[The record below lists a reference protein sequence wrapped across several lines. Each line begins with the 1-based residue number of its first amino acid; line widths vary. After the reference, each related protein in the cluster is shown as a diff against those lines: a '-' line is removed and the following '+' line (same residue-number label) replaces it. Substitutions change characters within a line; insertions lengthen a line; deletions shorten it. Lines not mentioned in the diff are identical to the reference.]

1 MSTAFDSEQAA
12 QSGGTPR
19 RPSSPRPI
27 SPRLSSP
34 RQRDGSSTPR
44 QQQNSPRPVRPG
56 FREAGDSFAISAEL
70 YDELST
76 RTTPLPAGKRYMPSR
91 RVLLAV
97 HAATHG
103 EGCLLK
109 QRNHM
114 IDATQRGKVLVDLWR
129 KLTADET
136 TASEKILAEAHAAQ
150 RKHANVRTPSPS
162 YRRWLAAPPSS
173 ASGAGGAG
181 FGSTVERLH
190 PVERAGLTDSTLA
203 SPGVGA
209 YNPEQVASKA
219 SRGSTWSRL
228 PSSVS
233 RLKKDSENE
242 SDKGHRPLYDEA
254 TAASVPGMGAY
265 RTSSRDMSKEILKKA
280 AHPSPGMA
288 RPTSASRLQGLHQQ
302 KAQPGPGSYDLGGFN
317 ISRRDHS
324 RPSSAFKSRTPR
336 ESPFGAAGKSP
347 MLAAGMAAL
356 EGLGGPSPR
365 SPGGAMAR
373 GRGL

>member
-1 MSTAFDSEQAA
+1 
-12 QSGGTPR
+12 
-19 RPSSPRPI
+19 
-27 SPRLSSP
+27 
-34 RQRDGSSTPR
+34 
-44 QQQNSPRPVRPG
+44 
-56 FREAGDSFAISAEL
+56 
-70 YDELST
+70 
-76 RTTPLPAGKRYMPSR
+76 MPSR

-114 IDATQRGKVLVDLWR
+114 IDTTQRGKVLVDLWR
-129 KLTADET
+129 KLTADEQ
-136 TASEKILAEAHAAQ
+136 TASEKILNEAHAAQ

-173 ASGAGGAG
+173 ASGAGGPG
-181 FGSTVERLH
+181 FGSTVDRLH

-209 YNPEQVASKA
+209 YNPEQIASKA

-233 RLKKDSENE
+233 RLKKDAENAGE
-242 SDKGHRPLYDEA
+242 KGHRPLYDEA

-265 RTSSRDMSKEILKKA
+265 RTSSRDMSKEILKKG

-288 RPTSASRLQGLHQQ
+288 RPTSASRLQGLNQQ
-302 KAQPGPGSYDLGGFN
+302 SRQPGPGSYDLGGFN

-336 ESPFGAAGKSP
+336 ESPFSAAAGNGKSP

-356 EGLGGPSPR
+356 EGGPSK
-365 SPGGAMAR
+365 SPSGAMAR